1 MRANKVTDA
10 LGPGT
15 FYYADYW
22 DDMAQNGIL
31 AALGEIIA
39 AAPLFVPRM
48 PRTGQPWAGRSG
60 AAKPALCACIA
71 EMFLCLAGRRG

>member
-15 FYYADYW
+15 FYYANYW

-39 AAPLFVPRM
+39 AAPLFL
-48 PRTGQPWAGRSG
+48 S
-60 AAKPALCACIA
+60 LIHI
-71 EMFLCLAGRRG
+71 